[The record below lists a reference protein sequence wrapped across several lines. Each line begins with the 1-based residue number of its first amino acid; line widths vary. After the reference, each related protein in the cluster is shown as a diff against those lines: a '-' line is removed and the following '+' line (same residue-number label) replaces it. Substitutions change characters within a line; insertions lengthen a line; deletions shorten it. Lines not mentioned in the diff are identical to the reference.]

1 MSEDLLTEPDAGA
14 TAVGI
19 WLTGAGIG
27 LHNYFFFYEFVY
39 LFICFYSQSVG
50 FLFERAGT
58 RSGARS

>member
-27 LHNYFFFYEFVY
+27 LHNYFFFYVSAHR
-39 LFICFYSQSVG
+39 ITSKK
-50 FLFERAGT
+50 
-58 RSGARS
+58 